1 MLNLSALIS
10 NSRRVAIVGAFTIGA
25 IAFSGPASATPV
37 QLFPFFP
44 APPMQFA
51 PPPAVE
57 AAPSDDEG
65 VVRELPA
72 RLERQIVQQ
81 SSVGRSEWIG
91 STTSAEHQLAHGLI
105 LVHERQAQRL
115 TSRRPNRGH
124 VRQLATLF
132 DTDGRVRQLE
142 RAGDRFDNGRQYRR
156 RIRGRIQAPPQI
168 GHDRIRLVALTV

>member
-57 AAPSDDEG
+57 AAPSDNES

-72 RLERQIVQQ
+72 RLKRQIV
-81 SSVGRSEWIG
+81 SYAGREAAGTVIIDTPRSE
-91 STTSAEHQLAHGLI
+91 
-105 LVHERQAQRL
+105 ER
-115 TSRRPNRGH
+115 
-124 VRQLATLF
+124 
-132 DTDGRVRQLE
+132 RV
-142 RAGDRFDNGRQYRR
+142 GK
-156 RIRGRIQAPPQI
+156 
-168 GHDRIRLVALTV
+168 